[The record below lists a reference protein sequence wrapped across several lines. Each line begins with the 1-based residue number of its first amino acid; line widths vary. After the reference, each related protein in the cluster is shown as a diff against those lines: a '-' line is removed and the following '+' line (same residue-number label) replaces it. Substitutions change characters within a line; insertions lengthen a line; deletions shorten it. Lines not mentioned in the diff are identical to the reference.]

1 MWIPDLSSFQLVSN
15 QPVYLTFLCLSG
27 LICLAFA
34 YTAQTRITG
43 SAKAFGLS
51 VTEMGLGTGLGLL
64 FARGFYSLIR
74 IEYLTKLG
82 DTWQFF
88 SFRNPEELC
97 FFGGVTGVILAV
109 IVSAYIFRLSPREVL
124 NHFAPAGALMIA
136 LVRFAEFYLQS
147 EMLGL
152 GEPTS
157 IGLTEETVLAF
168 PWGIAIDWFGDGTYL
183 EYHLAVFMY
192 EGFAALAAM
201 IFATI
206 RIKDRDCFIR
216 TLFYICLVQI
226 LLESIRETSI
236 AWLFVKAEQ
245 LMCFLYVEGV
255 LVLYAVRRLRERKW
269 SGILSPLLGLLTAG
283 VVILIEFALQNKI
296 AFMKEL
302 GPMKMYIIMAA
313 ALVMPAIPDIL
324 HHHSGRNRTQRN

>member
-15 QPVYLTFLCLSG
+15 HPIYLTFLCLSG

-34 YTAQTRITG
+34 YLAQTRIAG

-51 VTEMGLGTGLGLL
+51 VTEMVLGTGLGLL

-82 DTWQFF
+82 DTWRFF
-88 SFRNPEELC
+88 SFGNPEELC
-97 FFGGVTGVILAV
+97 FFGGVAGVILAV
-109 IVSAYIFRLSPREVL
+109 IASAYIFRLPPRDVL

-136 LVRFAEFYLQS
+136 LVRFAEYFLQS

-192 EGFAALAAM
+192 EGFAALAAV
-201 IFATI
+201 IFAML
-206 RIKDRDCFIR
+206 RLKDRDCFIR
-216 TLFYICLVQI
+216 TLFYICLAQI

-255 LVLYAVRRLRERKW
+255 LVLYAVRRLREKKW
-269 SGILSPLLGLLTAG
+269 YGILSPLLGLLAAG
-283 VVILIEFALQNKI
+283 VVILVEFALQNKI
-296 AFMKEL
+296 EFMKDL
-302 GPMKMYIIMAA
+302 GSMKLYIIMAA
-313 ALVMPAIPDIL
+313 ALATLAIPDIL
-324 HHHSGRNRTQRN
+324 HHHSGKRQE

>member
-1 MWIPDLSSFQLVSN
+1 MWIPDPSSFQLVSDR
-15 QPVYLTFLCLSG
+15 PIYLTFLCLSG

-34 YTAQTRITG
+34 YLAQTRMAG

-51 VTEMGLGTGLGLL
+51 VTEAVLGTGLGLL
-64 FARGFYSLIR
+64 FARGFYGLIR
-74 IEYLTKLG
+74 IGYLTKLG
-82 DTWQFF
+82 DAWQFF

-97 FFGGVTGVILAV
+97 FFGGVAGVILAV
-109 IVSAYIFRLSPREVL
+109 VISAYIFRLSPIKVL

-136 LVRFAEFYLQS
+136 LVRFAEYFLQS

-152 GEPTS
+152 GVPTS
-157 IGLTEETVLAF
+157 IGLAEETALAF

-192 EGFAALAAM
+192 EGLVALAAM
-201 IFATI
+201 FFAVF
-206 RIKDRDCFIR
+206 RMKDRDCFIR
-216 TLFYICLVQI
+216 TLFYICLAQI

-255 LVLYAVRRLRERKW
+255 LVLYGVRRLREKKW
-269 SGILSPLLGLLTAG
+269 YGILPPLLGLLAAG
-283 VVILIEFALQNKI
+283 VVVLVEFALQNKI
-296 AFMKEL
+296 EFMKEL
-302 GPMKMYIIMAA
+302 GPAKLYIIMAA
-313 ALVMPAIPDIL
+313 ALVMLAVVDIV
-324 HHHSGRNRTQRN
+324 HHLPGKRQE